1 VTEQQRIDAVHG
13 MLARAKALAAVEDPV
28 LDEVMPRVVAILHDA
43 VRLIDPDYMDDSLSR
58 A

>member
-1 VTEQQRIDAVHG
+1 MTERERIERLQE
-13 MLARAKALAAVEDPV
+13 MLAAAKALAGEEDPV

-43 VRLIDPDYMDDSLSR
+43 LRLIDPDHMEDSLSR

>member
-13 MLARAKALAAVEDPV
+13 MLATAKALAAEDDPL

-43 VRLIDPDYMDDSLSR
+43 IRLLDPDYMDDSLSR